1 MGEARKI
8 TQKWELT
15 YEHAAGETATYFFE
29 QLENH
34 KAIFGKRCPQC
45 RRVLLPPRAFC
56 DRCFVATA
64 EWVEVGKKGTIES
77 FTFVFQKFKG
87 SPEPP
92 YALAYVTLAGA
103 DCSLVNYLRNVDFSD
118 LQQALALVHVGAPVK
133 VVFADP
139 PQGRITDFWFELEDA
154 R

>member
-29 QLENH
+29 QLKNRQ
-34 KAIFGKRCPQC
+34 AILGKRCPGCQ
-45 RRVLLPPRAFC
+45 RVLLPPRAFC
-56 DRCFVATA
+56 DRCFVTTA

-87 SPEPP
+87 SPDPP

-103 DCSLVNYLRNVDFSD
+103 DCSLVNRLRNVDFSD
-118 LQQALALVHVGAPVK
+118 LQQALKFVHVGANVK
-133 VVFADP
+133 VVFADR

-154 R
+154 C